1 MFPFT
6 LFYFFFL
13 FSKSFSSIK
22 TVSFTF
28 NDCITLEVTKNSG
41 NIFLKSSIKNKDII
55 SSYPDTISVP
65 ISDMVLVFNKQ
76 FNSSTNELTDVSLNH
91 EESKNIDYILNYLK
105 EYSITKYTFIIKFI
119 FNLSCALCLFTCLYF
134 INSRRYEDLFIAGC
148 FAVHAVVAVIYLKRP
163 ESTVF
168 FIAEG
173 LGKIYLS
180 TVIVII
186 LRGWNNLYF
195 EEDKFSLDKIM
206 GVIVKFWI
214 TGNSIS
220 LRLEDQSYSTSSIM
234 LIVQVAVLL
243 IIMVESFIE
252 TSIALYKVM
261 LNEEMNRKYDLIDRR
276 KIFTVYG
283 LSNIVAV
290 FCFLVWL
297 IQDLRFNEEREDA
310 MRTVKCLTAYAVL
323 EVMIMY
329 FLINQSV
336 NQVDIRKI
344 KSVINSYNVNLCGLN
359 TFGLGEKD
367 KEIIQANHPRNIIV
381 ISNPC
386 NNVSVGTI
394 Q

>member
-1 MFPFT
+1 MFTFTPF
-6 LFYFFFL
+6 FFFFL

-22 TVSFTF
+22 TISVTF

-41 NIFLKSSIKNKDII
+41 NIILKPSIKNKDII

-76 FNSSTNELTDVSLNH
+76 FNSSTNELTDLSLNH
-91 EESKNIDYILNYLK
+91 EESKNIEYILNYLK
-105 EYSITKYTFIIKFI
+105 EYSITKYKFIIKFI
-119 FNLSCALCLFTCLYF
+119 FNVSSALCLFTCLYF

-163 ESTVF
+163 ESTMF

-173 LGKIYLS
+173 LGKMYLS

-206 GVIVKFWI
+206 GIIIKYWI

-220 LRLEDQSYSTSSIM
+220 LRLEDQSYSTLSIM

-243 IIMVESFIE
+243 IIMVKSFIE
-252 TSIALYKVM
+252 TSIALYNVM
-261 LNEEMNRKYDLIDRR
+261 FNEEMNRKYDLINRR

-283 LSNIVAV
+283 LSNIIAV
-290 FCFLVWL
+290 FSFLVWL

-310 MRTVKCLTAYAVL
+310 LRTVKCLIAYAVL
-323 EVMIMY
+323 EVMILF
-329 FLINQSV
+329 FLINQSM

-344 KSVINSYNVNLCGLN
+344 KLVIHSYNVNLCGLS
-359 TFGLGEKD
+359 TFGLSEKN
-367 KEIIQANHPRNIIV
+367 KKIIQANHPKNLIV

>member
-1 MFPFT
+1 MFTFTPF
-6 LFYFFFL
+6 FFFFL

-22 TVSFTF
+22 TISVTF

-41 NIFLKSSIKNKDII
+41 NIILKPSIKNKDII

-76 FNSSTNELTDVSLNH
+76 FNSSTNELTDLSLNH
-91 EESKNIDYILNYLK
+91 EESKNIEYILNYLK
-105 EYSITKYTFIIKFI
+105 EYSITKYKFIIKFI

-163 ESTVF
+163 ESTMF

-173 LGKIYLS
+173 LGKMYLS

-206 GVIVKFWI
+206 GIIIKYWI

-243 IIMVESFIE
+243 IIMVKSFIE
-252 TSIALYKVM
+252 TSIALYNVM
-261 LNEEMNRKYDLIDRR
+261 LNEEMNRKYDLINRR

-283 LSNIVAV
+283 LSNIIAV
-290 FCFLVWL
+290 FSFLVWL

-310 MRTVKCLTAYAVL
+310 LRTVKCLIVYAVL
-323 EVMIMY
+323 EVMILF
-329 FLINQSV
+329 FLINQSM

-344 KSVINSYNVNLCGLN
+344 KLVIHSYNVNLCGLS
-359 TFGLGEKD
+359 TFGLSEKN
-367 KEIIQANHPRNIIV
+367 KKIIQANHPKNLIV

>member
-6 LFYFFFL
+6 LFFFFFL

-28 NDCITLEVTKNSG
+28 NDCITLEITKNSG

-91 EESKNIDYILNYLK
+91 DESKNIDYILNYLK
-105 EYSITKYTFIIKFI
+105 EYSITKYKFIIKFI

-261 LNEEMNRKYDLIDRR
+261 LHEEMNRKYDLIDRR
-276 KIFTVYG
+276 KIFTIYG

>member
-6 LFYFFFL
+6 LFYFFLL

-28 NDCITLEVTKNSG
+28 NDCITLEVTKISG
-41 NIFLKSSIKNKDII
+41 NLFLKSSIKNKDII

-105 EYSITKYTFIIKFI
+105 EYSITKYKFIIKFI

-261 LNEEMNRKYDLIDRR
+261 LHEEMNRKYDLIDRR

-323 EVMIMY
+323 EVMILF
-329 FLINQSV
+329 FLINQSM

>member
-6 LFYFFFL
+6 LFFFFFL

-28 NDCITLEVTKNSG
+28 NDCITLEVTKISG

-105 EYSITKYTFIIKFI
+105 EYSITKYKFIIKFI

-297 IQDLRFNEEREDA
+297 IQDLRFNEEKEDA

>member
-6 LFYFFFL
+6 LFFFFFL

-28 NDCITLEVTKNSG
+28 NDCITLEVTKISG

-105 EYSITKYTFIIKFI
+105 EYSITKYKFIIKFI

-323 EVMIMY
+323 EVMILF
-329 FLINQSV
+329 FLINQSM

-359 TFGLGEKD
+359 TFGLGEKE
-367 KEIIQANHPRNIIV
+367 KKIIQANHPRNIIV

>member
-6 LFYFFFL
+6 LFFFFFL

-91 EESKNIDYILNYLK
+91 DESKNIDYILNYLK
-105 EYSITKYTFIIKFI
+105 EYSITKYKFIIKFI

-168 FIAEG
+168 FIAES

-206 GVIVKFWI
+206 GVIIKFWI

-261 LNEEMNRKYDLIDRR
+261 LHEEMNRKYDLIDRR

>member
-41 NIFLKSSIKNKDII
+41 NLFLKSSIKNKDII

-91 EESKNIDYILNYLK
+91 DESKNIDYILNYLK
-105 EYSITKYTFIIKFI
+105 EYSITKYKFIIKFI

-148 FAVHAVVAVIYLKRP
+148 FAVHAAVAVIYLKRP

-329 FLINQSV
+329 FLINQSM

-359 TFGLGEKD
+359 TFGLGEKE
-367 KEIIQANHPRNIIV
+367 KKIIQANHPRNIIV

>member
-6 LFYFFFL
+6 LFYFFLL

-28 NDCITLEVTKNSG
+28 NDCITLEVTKISG

-105 EYSITKYTFIIKFI
+105 EYSITKYKFIIKFI

-261 LNEEMNRKYDLIDRR
+261 LHEEMNRKYDLIDRR

-323 EVMIMY
+323 EVMILF
-329 FLINQSV
+329 FLINQSM